1 MAQAVLF
8 SFPEEKYIILMMII
22 VEGELKWTDINLKQ
36 EDILM

>member
-22 VEGELKWTDINLKQ
+22 VEGELKWTDIIKQ